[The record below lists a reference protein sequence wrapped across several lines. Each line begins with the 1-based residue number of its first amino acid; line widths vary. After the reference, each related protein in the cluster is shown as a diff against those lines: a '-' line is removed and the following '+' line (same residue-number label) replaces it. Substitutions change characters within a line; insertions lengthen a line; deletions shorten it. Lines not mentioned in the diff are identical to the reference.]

1 MYLAMSATHHDRDRN
16 PVLKSYA
23 VRAHASY
30 AHYFPQ
36 RSNHEASEGG
46 GREEREEEAAAN
58 EHRRPDG
65 RGHPCAP
72 SLAHGPTNTD
82 ADGHAGRDRAAMAA
96 VQVTKNVQ
104 NRTAAEDDDTSATR
118 GREGCSLFSA
128 SPPLLQGF
136 FDGRD
141 GRKEGGLLRHHVS
154 ERARAM
160 HEEVIA
166 DIEDA
171 KGPQNVQLQNIFQ
184 RKFRKCDLWD
194 ISSGQKSQCMYQ
206 AAPMQSPATF
216 LSPR

>member
-1 MYLAMSATHHDRDRN
+1 MPHMHII
-16 PVLKSYA
+16 
-23 VRAHASY
+23 
-30 AHYFPQ
+30 FPKGQ
-36 RSNHEASEGG
+36 TTKQARVGG
-46 GREEREEEAAAN
+46 EKKGKKK
-58 EHRRPDG
+58 RR
-65 RGHPCAP
+65 
-72 SLAHGPTNTD
+72 PTNTGDRTD
-82 ADGHAGRDRAAMAA
+82 ADTLVHPRSLTVPRTLTRTGRDRAAMAA

-184 RKFRKCDLWD
+184 RKFRKGDLWD